1 MIIRTW
7 IGGGNNKASNANDW
21 TPSGTPQPGD
31 TLIMLP
37 GTTMNV
43 SGNDLA
49 GNALA
54 MQGNNTLNVKD
65 ASISSVGGGGVV
77 NISGQST
84 ANVVNETVN
93 VSSNSQWTGSL
104 DGGTVNLGT
113 NAAWIGTFV
122 SGSVTGGS
130 RSVFLNTGNSSVTG
144 TRDLINVPVAGNGTF
159 EVLTSDLIFGQTV
172 GAGQDI
178 HILGLGFGI
187 GGTVQVNQ
195 PLSFSASVT
204 LQSTST
210 PVFGAGSP
218 EIDLIGLAHADSYSF
233 QHDMLSIF
241 SGNSVIDT
249 LHMHDGTLYGFVVQQ
264 ASAGV
269 SVIGIDDPANPP
281 PGGLPIH
288 T

>member
-1 MIIRTW
+1 MRDNGYEPIRHLGRPNDTVQPVF
-7 IGGGNNKASNANDW
+7 ASTDVNGLYV
-21 TPSGTPQPGD
+21 T
-31 TLIMLP
+31 
-37 GTTMNV
+37 
-43 SGNDLA
+43 
-49 GNALA
+49 
-54 MQGNNTLNVKD
+54 
-65 ASISSVGGGGVV
+65 SI
-77 NISGQST
+77 NI
-84 ANVVNETVN
+84 
-93 VSSNSQWTGSL
+93 
-104 DGGTVNLGT
+104 
-113 NAAWIGTFV
+113 
-122 SGSVTGGS
+122 
-130 RSVFLNTGNSSVTG
+130 
-144 TRDLINVPVAGNGTF
+144 TF

-187 GGTVQVNQ
+187 GGIVQVNQ

-264 ASAGV
+264 TSAGV